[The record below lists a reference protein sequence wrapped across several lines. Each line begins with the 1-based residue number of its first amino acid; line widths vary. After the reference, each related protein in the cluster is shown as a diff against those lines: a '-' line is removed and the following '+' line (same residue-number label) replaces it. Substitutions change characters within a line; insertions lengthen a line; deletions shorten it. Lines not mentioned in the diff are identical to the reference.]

1 MPIITPIP
9 LIKQYLSFQLHI
21 FFIMVNARNVCFET
35 LYGGQFTLLTQL
47 IILNYPV
54 ILSHRRPKKVEHLL
68 SVRHIFYQMKI
79 FTKWANKIRPEVK
92 KDF

>member
-1 MPIITPIP
+1 
-9 LIKQYLSFQLHI
+9 
-21 FFIMVNARNVCFET
+21 MVNARNVSFET

-54 ILSHRRPKKVEHLL
+54 ILSHRRITTVSLETYPLRPKKVEHLL